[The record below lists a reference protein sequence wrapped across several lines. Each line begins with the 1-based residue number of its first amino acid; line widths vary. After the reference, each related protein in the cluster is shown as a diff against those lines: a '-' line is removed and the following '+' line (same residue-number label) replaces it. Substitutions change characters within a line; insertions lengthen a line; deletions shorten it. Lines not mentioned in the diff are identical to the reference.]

1 MTTLVDALPTLHDL
15 KSMEN
20 VRKNILETAA
30 TLIPCR
36 GVMLT
41 MENCDFASVGEEVQ
55 GSRFTSTTFGEVDDL
70 LSDKDVEQLIFRVR
84 GENSILWGKKVVL
97 PLMGDIGWLM
107 GILILEPSEG
117 IAYDQLQLLEV
128 FSRQAASVLRNAMLH
143 TEVQEKN
150 RQLQTNYFE
159 MIHTM
164 RRVVDMKDPYT
175 RQIAHCMGRDEDY
188 CEHVRIAG
196 LFHDMGKISI
206 PDEVLLKPSRLTDEE
221 FDIIK
226 SHSASGMELLS
237 AVSQFR
243 GILGAVRG
251 HHERFDGNGY
261 PDRLKGERIPEEARI
276 IAVADTFDAMTS
288 TRQYR
293 KALTLQH
300 ACEELE
306 RCKNTQLDSRVVDA
320 FQTLVSSGEF
330 WEKAQD
336 EMGDNMPAQLLLDA
350 KQYLGG

>member
-30 TLIPCR
+30 TIIPCR

-55 GSRFTSTTFGEVDDL
+55 GFRFTSTTFGEVDDL
-70 LSDKDVEQLIFRVR
+70 LSDKNVEQLIFRVR
-84 GENSILWGKKVVL
+84 GENSILLGKKVVL

-128 FSRQAASVLRNAMLH
+128 FSRQAASVLRNVMLY
-143 TEVQEKN
+143 TEVQ
-150 RQLQTNYFE
+150 
-159 MIHTM
+159 
-164 RRVVDMKDPYT
+164 DPYT
-175 RQIAHCMGRDEDY
+175 RGHFDRVSFYACQIAHCMGRDEDY

-206 PDEVLLKPSRLTDEE
+206 PDEVLLKPSRLTDKE

-251 HHERFDGNGY
+251 
-261 PDRLKGERIPEEARI
+261 
-276 IAVADTFDAMTS
+276 
-288 TRQYR
+288 
-293 KALTLQH
+293 QH
-300 ACEELE
+300 A
-306 RCKNTQLDSRVVDA
+306 
-320 FQTLVSSGEF
+320 
-330 WEKAQD
+330 
-336 EMGDNMPAQLLLDA
+336 
-350 KQYLGG
+350 